1 MEEAAVKALAIV
13 DGAAQFAVDAEK
25 EQTEKLLP
33 AEIRYKRA
41 VLDDKVNL
49 TYSGKSSMDSM
60 LKIIH
65 PPEFRWHG

>member
-41 VLDDKVNL
+41 VLDDKVNF
-49 TYSGKSSMDSM
+49 T
-60 LKIIH
+60 
-65 PPEFRWHG
+65 

>member
-49 TYSGKSSMDSM
+49 TLSGK
-60 LKIIH
+60 KFNGFNVKNNN
-65 PPEFRWHG
+65 PT

>member
-49 TYSGKSSMDSM
+49 TFSGKKFNGFNVKNNS
-60 LKIIH
+60 
-65 PPEFRWHG
+65 PT